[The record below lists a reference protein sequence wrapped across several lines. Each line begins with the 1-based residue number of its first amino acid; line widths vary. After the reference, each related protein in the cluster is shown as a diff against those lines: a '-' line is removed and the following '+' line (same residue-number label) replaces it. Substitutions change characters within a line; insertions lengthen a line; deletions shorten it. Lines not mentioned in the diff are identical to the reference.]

1 MKDIWI
7 GFDLGGTK
15 MLAVAF
21 DNDLKPLGRRRR
33 KTRGSDS
40 GIARVISTIKKL
52 LEENEIDPNRIAGI
66 GIGCPGPIDLD
77 AGRLLSS
84 PNLSWDTVDVRKV
97 LNKQFG
103 CPIAV
108 VNDVD
113 AGVYGEYRFGAAV
126 GSRCV
131 VGIFPG
137 TGIGG
142 GCVYEGKI
150 LHGAGISCM
159 EIGHTR
165 ISSGIRSSGGKIPGT
180 LETQA
185 SRLAIAAEA
194 AKLAY
199 RGEAPA
205 LLKDTGTD
213 LAAIRSGSLADAVKN
228 GDDAVR
234 QVIEEAATLIGY
246 AVVNVVHMLCP
257 DKIVLGGGMVEA
269 MESLLLDGV
278 RKTAHECVMPVYKD
292 RFKIVAAKLGDDAGV
307 LGAAAL
313 AKAQFEAEISH
324 ETPLPA
330 TNKSASS
337 NDVKRDT
344 PSTDKVPGE
353 SATNDKAIR
362 HVTAD
367 EKATGVVVTHF
378 QAVSDAV
385 DKEHAAKDKPLTDKA
400 LTDKTAKDKAPSD
413 KPAIIVATKDKVAT
427 NIEPLKMP
435 LKSTP
440 SAESHS

>member
-52 LEENEIDPNRIAGI
+52 LEENEIDQNRIAGI
-66 GIGCPGPIDLD
+66 GIGCPGPIDLE

-84 PNLSWDTVDVRKV
+84 PNLSWDTVDVRKA
-97 LNKQFG
+97 LSKQFG
-103 CPIAV
+103 CPVTV

-137 TGIGG
+137 TGVGG
-142 GCVYEGKI
+142 ACVYEGKI

-165 ISSGIRSSGGKIPGT
+165 ISSGVQCSGGAIPGT

-205 LLKDTGTD
+205 LFKDAGTD
-213 LAAIRSGSLADAVKN
+213 LAAIRSGSLADAVRN
-228 GDDAVR
+228 GDKAVKR
-234 QVIEEAATLIGY
+234 VIEEAATLIGY

-257 DKIVLGGGMVEA
+257 DKIVLGGGLVEA

-278 RKTAHECVMPVYKD
+278 RKTAHDCVMPVYKD

-307 LGAAAL
+307 MGAAAL
-313 AKAQFEAEISH
+313 VKAQFETESGRG
-324 ETPLPA
+324 TPRRA
-330 TNKSASS
+330 TQQAAAITEAPHDITLSGK
-337 NDVKRDT
+337 T
-344 PSTDKVPGE
+344 PSEILPSQI
-353 SATNDKAIR
+353 SAND
-362 HVTAD
+362 TAD
-367 EKATGVVVTHF
+367 
-378 QAVSDAV
+378 SS
-385 DKEHAAKDKPLTDKA
+385 AASQ
-400 LTDKTAKDKAPSD
+400 DKTKS
-413 KPAIIVATKDKVAT
+413 KPAIDAEPQKI
-427 NIEPLKMP
+427 PLK
-435 LKSTP
+435 
-440 SAESHS
+440 